1 MTLAS
6 DPKPFSF
13 LRLPSAAWR
22 RRARPWLAL
31 AKRSLRVLA
40 AVLPLFLLA
49 AWLLWSPRFELQ
61 SLDVDGA
68 RRVESGWLESQLSA
82 VQGRNLLLLEL
93 DELQKALQEH
103 RWVRSASLSKR
114 LPNRLEVSII
124 EHQPVAVL
132 QAGDR
137 VAAVSQ
143 YGEIVEGNV
152 GDLKEQGLEIALL
165 ASFEPGSERERAVV
179 GEALRTG
186 QNVRAATP
194 SWCGSLE
201 RVEVLSPGHL
211 RLSFSEL
218 PFAVLVRS
226 DSALE
231 RVELFDRL
239 LPQVIA
245 RYSPLRHVD
254 LRASRRI
261 VLQPAPVVG

>member
-13 LRLPSAAWR
+13 LRLPSAARR

-31 AKRSLRVLA
+31 ARRSLRVLA
-40 AVLPLFLLA
+40 LTAPVVLLA
-49 AWLLWSPRFELQ
+49 AWLLWSPRFALQ
-61 SLDVDGA
+61 RLDVEGA
-68 RRVESGWLESQLSA
+68 RRVEATWLESQLSS
-82 VQGRNLLLLEL
+82 VQGHNLLLIEL
-93 DELQKALQEH
+93 DDLRQALQEH

-114 LPNRLEVSII
+114 LPNRLEVAIV
-124 EHQPVAVL
+124 EHQPVALL
-132 QAGDR
+132 QSGER

-143 YGEIVEGNV
+143 YGEIVEGDV
-152 GDLKEQGLEIALL
+152 GDLRGGGLEIALL
-165 ASFEPGSERERAVV
+165 AAFEPGSERERAVV

-186 QNVRAATP
+186 QEVRAATP

-245 RYSPLRHVD
+245 RFSPLRHVD